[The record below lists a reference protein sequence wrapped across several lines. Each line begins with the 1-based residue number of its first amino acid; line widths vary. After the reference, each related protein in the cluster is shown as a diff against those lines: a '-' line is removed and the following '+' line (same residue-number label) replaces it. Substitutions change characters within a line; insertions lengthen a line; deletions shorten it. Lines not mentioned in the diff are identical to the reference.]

1 MKIGSKTKHSGAVGG
16 GAASSLREQ
25 RNMLCD
31 RMNFSAAEAYKM
43 LRTNLMF
50 ALPDENRCRIVGVT
64 SSLHG
69 EGKSTT
75 SINLAY
81 TLAETGKEVLLIDA
95 DMRLPSVAKKF
106 ALTQSP
112 GLSNVLAG
120 LSKAGDV
127 LQTPLSMMNWR
138 VLPAGDIPPNPSELL
153 GSEQMHM
160 LLKALAEKF
169 DFIVVDLPPA
179 NIVSDAMVL
188 GNWID
193 GLLVVVREGYSNR
206 AALSTC
212 MNKLSVLQSKVL
224 GFVMT
229 DVAEKGKEYGRRY
242 GKYYKSYGYGSY
254 GYSSAYAYAKAGQKR
269 KNRNQ
274 QATRNDI
281 END

>member
-1 MKIGSKTKHSGAVGG
+1 
-16 GAASSLREQ
+16 
-25 RNMLCD
+25 
-31 RMNFSAAEAYKM
+31 
-43 LRTNLMF
+43 
-50 ALPDENRCRIVGVT
+50 
-64 SSLHG
+64 
-69 EGKSTT
+69 
-75 SINLAY
+75 
-81 TLAETGKEVLLIDA
+81 
-95 DMRLPSVAKKF
+95 MRLPSVAKKF

-254 GYSSAYAYAKAGQKR
+254 GYSSAYADAGTGQKR
-269 KNRNQ
+269 KNRKQ
-274 QATRNDI
+274 QTTRNSI